1 MELDLKKLKV
11 EAGNTQE
18 QYELLRRESLGL
30 RDEVKTEYPA
40 SGCPVFLGRNP
51 DKSLTPLFWRYS
63 SIIKGKKGLRPQVS
77 DFWALISQMNEPD
90 RVRLAE
96 FEINRMRINYQ
107 LSIVAYSILRLKQLI
122 DDLSEWENNVRSM

>member
-18 QYELLRRESLGL
+18 QYELLRRESLDL
-30 RDEVKTEYPA
+30 RDEFKAEYPA
-40 SGCPVFLGRNP
+40 SVCPVFLGRNP

-77 DFWALISQMNEPD
+77 DFWALISQN
-90 RVRLAE
+90 
-96 FEINRMRINYQ
+96 FFKSNSIF
-107 LSIVAYSILRLKQLI
+107 LSCIYFLTY
-122 DDLSEWENNVRSM
+122 